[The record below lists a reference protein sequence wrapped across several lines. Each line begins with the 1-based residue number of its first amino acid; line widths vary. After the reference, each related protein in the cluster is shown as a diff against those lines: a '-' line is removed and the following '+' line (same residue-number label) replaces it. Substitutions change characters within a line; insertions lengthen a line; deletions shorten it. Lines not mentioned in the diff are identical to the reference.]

1 MSTVVAVYTNIADL
15 DRLAIPAGIYTET
28 LAHNTGA
35 IVTYFENN
43 IPVLLGFAGYNS
55 ALKKANQLNSDRKCG
70 CLYTF
75 GWQTQYAVVNGVTGS
90 LYLTFSQQV
99 ELYQYMI
106 ANWYGNP
113 PASYMRYLS
122 AIALMILLRLKQ
134 TKYLIEN
141 GGCICGSPLTTRTFS
156 NNDEFMLFLKQ
167 NSIYL

>member
-1 MSTVVAVYTNIADL
+1 MSAIVVVYTNIEDL
-15 DRLAIPAGIYTET
+15 DRLAIPAAIYTET
-28 LAHNTGA
+28 LAHNTSA
-35 IVTYFENN
+35 IVAYMENN
-43 IPVLLGFAGYNS
+43 PSVLLGFAGFNS
-55 ALKKANQLNSDRKCG
+55 ALKRANQLNSERKCG

-75 GWQTQYAVVNGVTGS
+75 PWQTQYAVVNSVSGS

-122 AIALMILLRLKQ
+122 AIALSILLRLKQ
-134 TKYLIEN
+134 TKYIIDN
-141 GGCICGSPLTTRTFS
+141 GGCVCGSPLVTRSFS
-156 NNDEFMLFLKQ
+156 NNYEFLQFLKQ